1 MKIELASDGNTN
13 GLFGHTQLSAYSS
26 AVSPESERPALSP

>member
-13 GLFGHTQLSAYSS
+13 GLFGHTQLSAYRSRLS
-26 AVSPESERPALSP
+26 ALSPSGQP